1 MEISEE
7 KLMQFV
13 NAVRLMNMKDL
24 DLAEANAEPDPLT
37 RMTMLTVCGAVNTY
51 NATWRKM
58 RDLALERLEKV

>member
-1 MEISEE
+1 MTFSEE

-13 NAVRLMNMKDL
+13 EAVRLMNMKDL
-24 DLAEANAEPDPLT
+24 DLAEANAEPDPLI

-58 RDLALERLEKV
+58 RDLALERLEL